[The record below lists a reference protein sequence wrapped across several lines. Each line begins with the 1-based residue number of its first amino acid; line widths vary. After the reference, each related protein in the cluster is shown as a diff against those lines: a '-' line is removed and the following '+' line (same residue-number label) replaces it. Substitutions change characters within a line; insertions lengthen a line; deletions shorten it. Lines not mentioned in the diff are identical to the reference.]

1 MDLKSCDL
9 IRLCSG
15 PRPLLAV
22 MLTWFLWWSVLKKG
36 DWEPI
41 QAFDYDRDSQKVCE
55 TERLKHVEADYQ
67 LGGETYAKTG
77 ITTPERLR
85 SLRVL
90 AENSHHCL
98 PDTIDPR
105 GPKGKRADDER
116 PAPYRGRYA
125 LLPAQP
131 RHVGLR
137 RGPV

>member
-1 MDLKSCDL
+1 MDLKRCDL

-22 MLTWFLWWSVLKKG
+22 MLTWVLWSSVLKEG

-41 QAFDYDRDSQKVCE
+41 QAFDSDRDSQKVCE

-67 LGGETYAKTG
+67 LGVETYEKTG

-90 AENSHHCL
+90 VENTHRCL
-98 PDTIDPR
+98 PETIDPR
-105 GPKGKRADDER
+105 GPKGK
-116 PAPYRGRYA
+116 
-125 LLPAQP
+125 
-131 RHVGLR
+131 
-137 RGPV
+137 

>member
-22 MLTWFLWWSVLKKG
+22 MLTWVLWSSVLKEG

-67 LGGETYAKTG
+67 LGVETYEKTG

-90 AENSHHCL
+90 VENSHRCL

-105 GPKGKRADDER
+105 GPKGK
-116 PAPYRGRYA
+116 
-125 LLPAQP
+125 
-131 RHVGLR
+131 
-137 RGPV
+137 